1 MDASAANH
9 SSVVRPGIAERLW
22 DAARTEFS
30 QRGYHGARVQGIARR
45 AGCNVA
51 LLYRHWASKK
61 ALYVDI
67 LRNVWQ
73 SQAKQVVS
81 LLDRDQGAPAVV
93 GAYLD
98 ALLGDALGA
107 QIIVREL
114 LDGGPFLTQLLEGE
128 SDLTVAT
135 RIAAE
140 RMASASSGDPSK
152 ALRPEVD
159 PALAAVTIA
168 GLATLVASARQTAK
182 LFVETEFSP
191 QRWRDQLYD
200 MLLHGL
206 VPCPPAAPK

>member
-1 MDASAANH
+1 M
-9 SSVVRPGIAERLW
+9 
-22 DAARTEFS
+22 EFS

-67 LRNVWQ
+67 LRHVWQ
-73 SQAKQVVS
+73 GQAKHVVE

-128 SDLTVAT
+128 SDLTIAARV
-135 RIAAE
+135 AAE
-140 RMASASSGDPSK
+140 RMASAGNGDPAK
-152 ALRPEVD
+152 ALRPGVD
-159 PALAAVTIA
+159 AGMAALTIA
-168 GLATLVASARQTAK
+168 GLAMLVASARQTAK
-182 LFVETEFSP
+182 LFVETEYTP
-191 QRWRDQLYD
+191 QTWRDQLYD

-206 VPCPPAAPK
+206 VPCPPAAPR